1 VCFVRL
7 IGWGWGVSELKVRLD
22 ELGLGFGKWRH
33 LDIDNVKDVEERTYL
48 TNVKGFKRDIYLLSI
63 SSKLLRCVRL
73 LLKKIHTH
81 TLQRADRPLRILLL
95 LPVVQFREEVLEK
108 LWVSVCNDGFPYE
121 PHEVQLVVDVVHGQ

>member
-1 VCFVRL
+1 LLVGLGR
-7 IGWGWGVSELKVRLD
+7 GWVVSELEVRLD
-22 ELGLGFGKWRH
+22 GLGQEFGEWRH
-33 LDIDNVKDVEERTYL
+33 LDIDNVKDIEERTDL

-63 SSKLLRCVRL
+63 SSKLLQCVRL

-95 LPVVQFREEVLEK
+95 LPVIQFLEEVLEE
-108 LWVSVCNDGFPYE
+108 LWVSIRDDGFPYE

>member
-1 VCFVRL
+1 
-7 IGWGWGVSELKVRLD
+7 VSEVEVRLD
-22 ELGLGFGKWRH
+22 GLGQEFGKWRH
-33 LDIDNVKDVEERTYL
+33 LDIDNVKDVEERTDL

-63 SSKLLRCVRL
+63 SSKLLQCVRL

-95 LPVVQFREEVLEK
+95 LPVIQFLEEVLEE
-108 LWVSVCNDGFPYE
+108 LWVSIRDDGFPYE